1 MKNSKFKPGEW
12 ARVKKFEE
20 RPMHWLYNGVM
31 DHLMGCIVKI
41 KELSSAGDMIVYDPN
56 WKCDWGLKESDVEK
70 INNTI
75 VIYQKGNQTIA
86 LNKVTGEKA
95 VAKCHPD
102 EEFNFEVGANL
113 AFQRLFGGKKDE
125 KDETLDSF
133 TVTFKNAVDSF
144 VECGFTSE
152 EAIHIAIR
160 LAWHVLKEED

>member
-1 MKNSKFKPGEW
+1 MKNSKFKPGEYV
-12 ARVKKFEE
+12 RVKKFEE
-20 RPMHWLYNGVM
+20 RPNHWLYNGVM

-41 KELSSAGDMIVYDPN
+41 KELSSAGNMIVYDPN

-102 EEFNFEVGANL
+102 DEFNFEVGANL

-160 LAWHVLKEED
+160 LAVHVLKED